1 MINIKYLLLFFICFF
16 NACSTD
22 EGKTPAQ
29 LLQSGPWKLKSI
41 KLKGVETTGPCN
53 LDDTYTFGSANLV
66 IADGK
71 TLCIP
76 SSAATVPYTF
86 NSNGKNLT
94 ISGRL
99 FEVNTLASNSLV
111 ISDTSKTTTLVQV
124 FTR

>member
-1 MINIKYLLLFFICFF
+1 MINIKHLILFSICFF
-16 NACSTD
+16 TACSTD

-86 NSNGKNLT
+86 NSDGKNLT
-94 ISGRL
+94 ISGKL
-99 FEVNTLASNSLV
+99 FEVTALAINSLV
-111 ISDTSKTTTLVQV
+111 ISDTSKNNTLVQV
-124 FTR
+124 LAR